1 MGTLF
6 RKHPQSAQFIGWL
19 RRLWQMRRDCQGGY
33 ATVETAL
40 TLPALVAVAVMG
52 LGAGAA
58 GAAKVQTCDAARTAA
73 RAASI
78 GKTWPGGG
86 SITVSVDSSGQWV
99 RATAS
104 KNLVGKAKLLPAVTC
119 KASTLKEPELAM
131 GIEP

>member
-1 MGTLF
+1 
-6 RKHPQSAQFIGWL
+6 
-19 RRLWQMRRDCQGGY
+19 MRRDSQDGY

-40 TLPALVAVAVMG
+40 TLPALIAVAVMG
-52 LGAGAA
+52 IGAGAA
-58 GAAKVQTCDAARTAA
+58 GAAKVQTCDVARTAA
-73 RAASI
+73 RAVSI
-78 GKTWPGGG
+78 GKSWPGGG
-86 SITVSVDSSGQWV
+86 SMTVSVDSSGQWV

>member
-1 MGTLF
+1 MITIFG
-6 RKHPQSAQFIGWL
+6 KHPQSAQFIGWL
-19 RRLWQMRRDCQGGY
+19 RRLWQMRRDSQGGY

-86 SITVSVDSSGQWV
+86 TIKVSVDSSGQWV
-99 RATAS
+99 RAAAS

-131 GIEP
+131 GIAP

>member
-1 MGTLF
+1 
-6 RKHPQSAQFIGWL
+6 
-19 RRLWQMRRDCQGGY
+19 MRRESQDGY

-40 TLPALVAVAVMG
+40 TIPALVAVAVMG
-52 LGAGAA
+52 LGAGVA

-73 RAASI
+73 RAVSI
-78 GKTWPGGG
+78 GKSWPGGG
-86 SITVSVDSSGQWV
+86 SIGVTVDSGGQWV

-131 GIEP
+131 GVEP

>member
-1 MGTLF
+1 
-6 RKHPQSAQFIGWL
+6 
-19 RRLWQMRRDCQGGY
+19 MRRDSQDGY

-40 TLPALVAVAVMG
+40 TLPALVAVAAMG

-73 RAASI
+73 RAVSI
-78 GKTWPGGG
+78 GKSWQGGG
-86 SITVSVDSSGQWV
+86 CGGVTVDSSGQWV